1 MSIDSLKYAVINSS
15 SRIVVKIVSVLPKTK
30 KMRITVIAIS
40 IIAVMSLMLLNVIT
54 SFSVKDKPQH
64 IAKKE
69 SKELSTVSKNMLA
82 QAELSG
88 KLDDINTQLARINQS
103 INSDKSLSV
112 ADKSSIKNEV
122 GQISSAIS
130 GLAKESTV
138 TAISSNLAQE
148 TNNLYQKVDDLQQSM
163 QLVENQIKQGNYI
176 SADNLPFKV
185 ESVDIWNNNAY
196 AAVFLGNHTKL
207 MAQNDTQM
215 GWVFK
220 TVDYKHQVVVLE
232 NNQKQLVKI
241 DLRARG

>member
-1 MSIDSLKYAVINSS
+1 
-15 SRIVVKIVSVLPKTK
+15 
-30 KMRITVIAIS
+30 
-40 IIAVMSLMLLNVIT
+40 
-54 SFSVKDKPQH
+54 
-64 IAKKE
+64 
-69 SKELSTVSKNMLA
+69 MLA

-176 SADNLPFKV
+176 SSDNLPFKV

-215 GWVFK
+215 GWIFK